1 VSKSVKKWISRL
13 VKFAVCAGALW
24 YLSDKVTLDDYVRL
38 AENPDKKY
46 RLLEES
52 QADAGGTYRIQDTDT
67 GDERTVTAADLAA
80 QDQLE
85 KRQRRIERGIK
96 TVVKS
101 ADGRWGTWALL
112 FFGPVAFILAWR
124 LKCLLATQDIPI
136 SYRDAL
142 LLTVA
147 GNFFNFAMPGTT
159 GGDLYKAYHIAKR
172 TAKRT
177 EGVTIVILD
186 RVVGLISFLLIAAV
200 AIPIAAQ
207 GTTIVGVYGRW
218 VGYATAAFIVCGLL
232 YFSGRARRLIRYE
245 SWLAKLPF
253 ADNLKRIDETAFSFR
268 RQSGKAFIAL
278 IVTLISHFFVFGTIY
293 LLARSLGIHPAEG
306 RDGVELVLAILIAA
320 VVGYLFAA
328 IPITIQ
334 GFGLLEAVYYKV
346 LVDGQWCD
354 ASTMLVLTL
363 GTRLIQILWSMP
375 GIVVPWLGL
384 ERPPQAPGSAGGQ
397 PPDQLR

>member
-1 VSKSVKKWISRL
+1 MSKSLKKWTSRL
-13 VKFAVCAGALW
+13 IKLAVCAGALW
-24 YLSDKVTLDDYVRL
+24 YLANKVTLEDYVRL
-38 AENPDKKY
+38 ADSPDKKH
-46 RLLEES
+46 RLLEEPRP
-52 QADAGGTYRIQDTDT
+52 DTYRIQDIDT
-67 GDERTVTAADLAA
+67 GEQRTVTAGDLAA

-85 KRQRRIERGIK
+85 KHQRSIERGIK
-96 TVVKS
+96 TVVKA
-101 ADGRWGTWALL
+101 ADRGWGTWALL

-124 LKCLLATQDIPI
+124 LKCLLATQAIPI

-142 LLTVA
+142 LLTFA

-177 EGVTIVILD
+177 EGVTIVVLD

-207 GTTIVGVYGRW
+207 GTTIVGAYGRW
-218 VGYATAAFIVCGLL
+218 VGYLTIALIACGLL
-232 YFSGRARRLIRYE
+232 YFSGRARQLIRYE
-245 SWLAKLPF
+245 TWLAKLPF
-253 ADNLKRIDETAFSFR
+253 ADKLKRIDETAFSFR
-268 RQSGKAFIAL
+268 HETGKAFIAL
-278 IVTLISHFFVFGTIY
+278 IVTLISHFFVIGTIY
-293 LLARSLGIHPAEG
+293 LLARSLGIHPHEG
-306 RDGVELVLAILIAA
+306 HDGTELVLAILIAA

-328 IPITIQ
+328 IPISVQ

-346 LVDGQWCD
+346 LVDGGWCD

-375 GIVVPWLGL
+375 GIIVPWLGM
-384 ERPPQAPGSAGGQ
+384 ERPPQSEPR
-397 PPDQLR
+397 P

>member
-1 VSKSVKKWISRL
+1 MSKSAKKWISRL
-13 VKFAVCAGALW
+13 VKFAVCAGALV
-24 YLSDKVTLDDYVRL
+24 YLANKVTLEDYVRL
-38 AENPDKKY
+38 ADNPGKKY
-46 RLLEES
+46 RLLDES
-52 QADAGGTYRIQDTDT
+52 SAGDATTYRIRDVDT
-67 GDERTVTAADLAA
+67 GDEQAVTAADLAA

-85 KRQRRIERGIK
+85 KHQRSVERGIK

-101 ADGRWGTWALL
+101 ADRSWGIWALL
-112 FFGPVAFILAWR
+112 FFGPVAFIIAWR
-124 LKCLLATQDIPI
+124 MKCLLATQDIPI

-142 LLTVA
+142 LLTFA

-218 VGYATAAFIVCGLL
+218 VGYLTVALIACGLL
-232 YFSGRARRLIRYE
+232 YFSGRARSLIRYE
-245 SWLAKLPF
+245 TWLAKLPF
-253 ADNLKRIDETAFSFR
+253 ADKLKRIDETAFSFR
-268 RQSGKAFIAL
+268 HQGGQAFIAL

-293 LLARSLGIHPAEG
+293 LLARSLGIHPHEG
-306 RDGVELVLAILIAA
+306 GDGIELVLAILIAA

-328 IPITIQ
+328 IPISVQ

-346 LVDGQWCD
+346 LVDGGWCD

-375 GIVVPWLGL
+375 GIAVPWLGM
-384 ERPPQAPGSAGGQ
+384 ERPPETAEETPTT
-397 PPDQLR
+397 

>member
-1 VSKSVKKWISRL
+1 MSKSAKKWISRL
-13 VKFAVCAGALW
+13 VKFAVCAGALA
-24 YLSDKVTLDDYVRL
+24 YLGNKVTLEDYVRL
-38 AENPDKKY
+38 AENPDTKY
-46 RLLEES
+46 QLIETSR
-52 QADAGGTYRIQDTDT
+52 ANAVDTYRIRDVDT
-67 GDERTVTAADLAA
+67 GDERTVTMADLAA
-80 QDQLE
+80 QDQLQ
-85 KRQRRIERGIK
+85 KHQRSIERGIR
-96 TVVKS
+96 TVVHS
-101 ADGRWGTWALL
+101 ADSRWGTWALL

-124 LKCLLATQDIPI
+124 LKCLLATQAIPI
-136 SYRDAL
+136 GYRDSL
-142 LLTVA
+142 LLTIA

-218 VGYATAAFIVCGLL
+218 VGYLTVALIVCGLL
-232 YFSGRARRLIRYE
+232 YFSGRARRLLRYE
-245 SWLAKLPF
+245 AWLAKLPF
-253 ADNLKRIDETAFSFR
+253 ADKLKRIDETAFSFR
-268 RQSGKAFIAL
+268 RQSGQAAFAL
-278 IVTLISHFFVFGTIY
+278 ALTLISHFFVLGAIY
-293 LLARSLGIHPAEG
+293 LLARSLGIHPHG
-306 RDGVELVLAILIAA
+306 DRDGVELVLAILIAS

-328 IPITIQ
+328 IPISVQ

-375 GIVVPWLGL
+375 GIAVPWLGM
-384 ERPPQAPGSAGGQ
+384 ERPPETADEAPSA
-397 PPDQLR
+397 